1 MRLRLAS
8 ANAHKLDELRRVL
21 PGWELDVLP
30 LDYPPE
36 DCATY
41 EENARIKARHARA
54 HAPADE
60 WVVADDSGVEAVALG
75 GRPGIHSARWSGA
88 WVETMLAELQGSEDR
103 GGRYVCLLVAISP
116 DGEEVVARGEL
127 TGSFAREPRG
137 SEGFGYDPIFVP
149 DGESRTVAELG
160 NEWKAEHSHRA
171 RAARTLA
178 GELAKRT

>member
-36 DCATY
+36 DGATY

-116 DGEEVVARGEL
+116 HGEEVVAR
-127 TGSFAREPRG
+127 
-137 SEGFGYDPIFVP
+137 
-149 DGESRTVAELG
+149 GESRTVAELG

>member
-36 DCATY
+36 DGATY

-60 WVVADDSGVEAVALG
+60 WVAADDSGVEAVALG

-103 GGRYVCLLVAISP
+103 GGRYVCVLVAISP

-127 TGSFAREPRG
+127 TGSFSREPRG

>member
-36 DCATY
+36 DGATY

>member
-36 DCATY
+36 DGATY

-116 DGEEVVARGEL
+116 HGEEVVARGEL